1 MSCHRFRMV
10 AWNKQPRWGCSS
22 PWEGVCQWGHWTR
35 VPPPLWRAVSSLAAQ
50 RGRESSSSSTEEHW
64 GGRWPC
70 GRWSSSR
77 CRSGE
82 GSVTMVRAPY
92 PSRQWWWR
100 CASEKEGIHQHW
112 DQWKSWGIEWKSR
125 ACQNSSQT
133 SYVQWGSKSFRCK
146 LWLVTPPRQPLDP
159 IQLQNQEPEIL
170 LEPPKTSAPPA
181 PRPVISASPEG
192 LHDLDWEFVHGNGPK
207 LNLRAWCWATFW
219 DVISTLKIFEFWNAW
234 EVIVVWNAF
243 KAIWLKTSLLEI
255 KYLIRTLF
263 DFCLWLYDIM
273 INKIS
278 VLVYYNF
285 RDWLSMS
292 SLSTHQCLEDCNI
305 AIWRLG
311 GISIRLYKYYEKLE
325 WI

>member
-146 LWLVTPPRQPLDP
+146 LWLVR
-159 IQLQNQEPEIL
+159 
-170 LEPPKTSAPPA
+170 TSSTSTFGSNPA
-181 PRPVISASPEG
+181 PKSGAGDPA
-192 LHDLDWEFVHGNGPK
+192 
-207 LNLRAWCWATFW
+207 WATQ
-219 DVISTLKIFEFWNAW
+219 DISTPGTTTCHFSKSW
-234 EVIVVWNAF
+234 
-243 KAIWLKTSLLEI
+243 
-255 KYLIRTLF
+255 R
-263 DFCLWLYDIM
+263 
-273 INKIS
+273 
-278 VLVYYNF
+278 
-285 RDWLSMS
+285 
-292 SLSTHQCLEDCNI
+292 ST
-305 AIWRLG
+305 RLG
-311 GISIRLYKYYEKLE
+311 LRICAWKWSKIESSRLMLGYILGCDIYVENLWVLKCMRGDSRLKRIQSHLAQNESSGN
-325 WI
+325 